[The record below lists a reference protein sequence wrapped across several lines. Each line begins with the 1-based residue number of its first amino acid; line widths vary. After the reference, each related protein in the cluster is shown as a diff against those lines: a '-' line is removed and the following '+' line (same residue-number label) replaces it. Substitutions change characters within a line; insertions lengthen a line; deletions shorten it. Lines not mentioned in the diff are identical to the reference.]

1 MLNKIMLITYPDSMG
16 HDLKDLHHILNLYFK
31 DAVKMVHILPFFTSS
46 GDRGFAPLGYE
57 KVSEEFGDWED
68 IRMLS
73 EEYPLMFDYMINHIS
88 AHSPY
93 YQDFLEKK
101 DQSPYRGLFIR
112 YKDFWENG
120 MPTQAETDAIYKRK
134 PRAPYVMAEFGNQ
147 TQEAV
152 WCTFGEEQIDLN
164 METEEGKRFLEENLR
179 WLARHGASL
188 IRLDAFA
195 YAVKRPGTSCFFV
208 EPDIWELLG
217 RCAKIAAEEGAQILP
232 EIHEHFSIQQKLACR
247 DYYVYD
253 FALPMLLLHAI
264 YFKNS
269 EYLKHWFEICPRK
282 QFTTLDTHD
291 GIGVVDV
298 RGLLPDEEI
307 EAAKEHLFEYGA
319 NVKRV
324 YNTEKYNN
332 LDIYQINCT
341 YYSALG
347 DDDNAYLLA
356 RAIQFFAPGTPQV
369 YYVGLLAGKND
380 ISLLEETKEGRN
392 INRHYY
398 TEEEIGRE
406 VERPVVKQLLEL
418 MKLRNTHPAFDGEFY
433 MLPCEKEQLI
443 LGWKNGDSRIE
454 LHGDLG
460 KKSFEII

>member
-31 DAVKMVHILPFFTSS
+31 DAVKMVHILPFFPSS

-179 WLARHGASL
+179 WLA
-188 IRLDAFA
+188 
-195 YAVKRPGTSCFFV
+195 
-208 EPDIWELLG
+208 
-217 RCAKIAAEEGAQILP
+217 
-232 EIHEHFSIQQKLACR
+232 
-247 DYYVYD
+247 
-253 FALPMLLLHAI
+253 
-264 YFKNS
+264 
-269 EYLKHWFEICPRK
+269 
-282 QFTTLDTHD
+282 
-291 GIGVVDV
+291 
-298 RGLLPDEEI
+298 
-307 EAAKEHLFEYGA
+307 
-319 NVKRV
+319 
-324 YNTEKYNN
+324 
-332 LDIYQINCT
+332 
-341 YYSALG
+341 
-347 DDDNAYLLA
+347 
-356 RAIQFFAPGTPQV
+356 
-369 YYVGLLAGKND
+369 
-380 ISLLEETKEGRN
+380 
-392 INRHYY
+392 
-398 TEEEIGRE
+398 
-406 VERPVVKQLLEL
+406 
-418 MKLRNTHPAFDGEFY
+418 
-433 MLPCEKEQLI
+433 
-443 LGWKNGDSRIE
+443 
-454 LHGDLG
+454 
-460 KKSFEII
+460 

>member
-1 MLNKIMLITYPDSMG
+1 M
-16 HDLKDLHHILNLYFK
+16 
-31 DAVKMVHILPFFTSS
+31 
-46 GDRGFAPLGYE
+46 
-57 KVSEEFGDWED
+57 
-68 IRMLS
+68 
-73 EEYPLMFDYMINHIS
+73 
-88 AHSPY
+88 
-93 YQDFLEKK
+93 
-101 DQSPYRGLFIR
+101 
-112 YKDFWENG
+112 
-120 MPTQAETDAIYKRK
+120 
-134 PRAPYVMAEFGNQ
+134 
-147 TQEAV
+147 
-152 WCTFGEEQIDLN
+152 
-164 METEEGKRFLEENLR
+164 
-179 WLARHGASL
+179 
-188 IRLDAFA
+188 
-195 YAVKRPGTSCFFV
+195 
-208 EPDIWELLG
+208 
-217 RCAKIAAEEGAQILP
+217 
-232 EIHEHFSIQQKLACR
+232 
-247 DYYVYD
+247 
-253 FALPMLLLHAI
+253 
-264 YFKNS
+264 
-269 EYLKHWFEICPRK
+269 
-282 QFTTLDTHD
+282 
-291 GIGVVDV
+291 
-298 RGLLPDEEI
+298 PDEEI